1 MIAKKLIALILLT
14 VLTQLT
20 VQAQIDWGW
29 SWTDS
34 AVVANKRM
42 PQRAEF
48 LANEYPYPPKPRSMW
63 EIGIS
68 LGNSRIIGDVTNF
81 KFGYAVG
88 VNARKALSNIISV
101 RGGLIYSQTTGLNPI
116 LSTNAPT
123 DGFLTS
129 TTPYRAITGYDR
141 YAAYS
146 PTNLNSAQRAFAANY
161 VNKSYTGTLDVIV
174 STNTVSHYRGNPKW
188 DIYLFAGYAFVAAD
202 VTTRISTDAAGAIPF
217 NFSNLNYN
225 GKKAEVQSAINDALN
240 AGNAVATKAPIR
252 NRRRDLG
259 TGDMIMTHAFSFGAG
274 FSYKLNEKMS
284 VGFENRFINTLNGDM
299 DALHTGRNDYFNVAT
314 AHFRISLGNRS
325 RKVQPLYWLNP
336 NNYVYRELN
345 EPRHMKMAKPVLNDA
360 DKDGVTDQFDL
371 EPNTPLGAPVDT
383 HGVSKDTDGDGVPD
397 YKDKELLTPQ
407 QCFPVNADGVGSCP
421 EPACCKELR
430 TLITNKA
437 PEPVGSTECTIG
449 NLLSLPFRG
458 NARLTREAQ
467 QLLAEAAVTIKANP
481 ACKIKVIG
489 YGSASKSSQQL
500 SWERVNAVVKFLV
513 EQQGISESRLLFVYA
528 QDGDAAMVDLQGTT
542 EEGPNTVP
550 APHPNLKSKN

>member
-1 MIAKKLIALILLT
+1 MTYKKSILILLIAIFS
-14 VLTQLT
+14 QLSSS
-20 VQAQIDWGW
+20 AQTDWGW

-34 AVVANKRM
+34 AVVANKLM

-63 EIGIS
+63 EVGIS
-68 LGNSRIIGDVTNF
+68 LGNSRIFGDVTNF
-81 KFGYAVG
+81 KIGYGFGI
-88 VNARKALSNIISV
+88 NARKALSNVISV
-101 RGGLIYSQTTGLNPI
+101 RGGLIYAQTAGLDPI
-116 LSTNAPT
+116 LSSNAPT

-141 YAAYS
+141 YAAYT
-146 PTNLNSAQRAFAANY
+146 PANVNRARRAFAANY
-161 VNKSYTGTLDVIV
+161 VNKSYTGTLDVVI

-188 DIYLFAGYAFVAAD
+188 DIYLFAGYAFVAAN
-202 VTTRISTDAAGAIPF
+202 VTTRLSIDSAGNVPFDFST
-217 NFSNLNYN
+217 LNYN
-225 GKKAEVQSAINDALN
+225 GKKAEVQSDVNAALN
-240 AGNAVATKAPIR
+240 AANAVATVAPKR
-252 NRRRDLG
+252 DRRRDLG
-259 TGDMIMTHAFSFGAG
+259 SGDMIMTHAFSFGAG

-299 DALHTGRNDYFNVAT
+299 DAMHTGRNDYMNFAS

-325 RKVQPLYWLNP
+325 KKVQPLYWLNP

-345 EPRHMKMAKPVLNDA
+345 EPRHMKMSKPTLNDA

-371 EPNTPLGAPVDT
+371 EPNTPLGAPVDS

-397 YKDKELLTPQ
+397 YKDKELLTLQ
-407 QCFPVNADGVGSCP
+407 QCFPVNADGVGNCP
-421 EPACCKELR
+421 EPACCKELKI
-430 TLITNKA
+430 LMTNKT
-437 PEPVGSTECTIG
+437 PEPVVKTECTLG

-513 EQQGISESRLLFVYA
+513 EKQGISESRLLFVYA

-542 EEGPNTVP
+542 EDGPNTVP
-550 APHPNLKSKN
+550 APHPNLKSKD